1 MHRSSTIA
9 ALAVVIAAMAMV
21 CLTPPA
27 AADVTLPKVISDNM
41 VVQRDVRA
49 RIWGWADP
57 GEEVTVAIRGQAK
70 TRAADARGSWRILL
84 DPMPAGGP
92 FEMTVTG
99 KNRIVVSNVAVG
111 EVWVCSGQSNMAM
124 RVASC
129 LNFEQEKAAADY
141 PMIRSLNGA
150 IVSAA
155 WPENDLG
162 SGAWQVSTADTVGGF
177 SAAGYFFA
185 RHLHQQLG
193 VPIGFI
199 NVSLGGSAARAWVP
213 AQDLRSDPD
222 FAAWVNDI
230 EAQVAEW
237 NAGGAEYMKAYTAWQ
252 KEYNAAKAAGSTDL
266 PKAPAFVRGRPQGLA
281 TGLYN
286 GMIAPLRPM
295 KIAGAI
301 WYQGEADAGAPELY
315 QKLFPMLINSWR
327 REFRF
332 DDMPFLFVQLADYD
346 VASPW
351 AFLREAQTKT
361 LSLPNTGMAVITDV
375 GDAKDIHPKDKQTVG
390 YRLALNA
397 LAKVYGQ
404 DVVYSGPMYRDMRIE
419 GSTIRIS
426 FDHVHGGLVARD
438 AEAPIGFTIAGEDK
452 QFVEAKAVIDGDTVL
467 VSADGVS
474 NPVAVRYAW
483 ASDPECNL
491 YNAEGLPANPFRTDD
506 WPRQ

>member
-1 MHRSSTIA
+1 MKRPSTIS
-9 ALAVVIAAMAMV
+9 AVAIVLAAMATA

-27 AADVTLPKVISDNM
+27 AADVRLPKAISDNM
-41 VVQRDVRA
+41 VIQRDVRA

-57 GEEVTVAIRGQAK
+57 GEEVTVSICGQSK
-70 TRAADARGSWRILL
+70 SRTADARGSWRIRL

-99 KNRIVVSNVAVG
+99 KNEIVLSNVAIG
-111 EVWVCSGQSNMAM
+111 EVWICSGQSNMAM

-129 LNFEQEKAAADY
+129 LNIEQEKAAADY
-141 PMIRSLNGA
+141 PMVRGLNGA
-150 IVSAA
+150 IVSAGR
-155 WPENDLG
+155 PQDDLG
-162 SGAWQVSTADTVGGF
+162 SGAWQVTTPETVGGF

-193 VPIGFI
+193 VPVGFV
-199 NVSLGGSAARAWVP
+199 NVSLGGSAARAWMP
-213 AQDLRSDPD
+213 AKDLRSDPD
-222 FAAWVNDI
+222 FAGYVNDI

-237 NAGGAEYMKAYTAWQ
+237 NAGGAQYMKASAAWQ
-252 KEYNAAKAAGSTDL
+252 KEANAAKAARTTPPPA
-266 PKAPAFVRGRPQGLA
+266 PKGVRGRPQGLA

-301 WYQGEADAGAPELY
+301 WYQGESDAGAPELY
-315 QKLFPMLINSWR
+315 RKLFPMLINSWR
-327 REFRF
+327 REFRM
-332 DDMPFLFVQLADYD
+332 DNMPFLFVQLADFGTT
-346 VASPW
+346 APW
-351 AFLREAQTKT
+351 AFQREAQTMT
-361 LSLPNTGMAVITDV
+361 LSLPNTGMAVIIDV
-375 GDAKDIHPKDKQTVG
+375 GDTKDIHPKDKQTVG

-404 DVVYSGPMYRDMRIE
+404 DVVYSGPMYREMQVE
-419 GSTIRIS
+419 GSSIRIV

-452 QFVEAKAVIDGDTVL
+452 QFVDAKAVIGGDTVL
-467 VSADGVS
+467 VSADGVT